1 MTNTISPF
9 SQTPMPAETNASG
22 TSTASTKPLSS
33 APSAGSAAPPPQSE
47 AVTLSAA
54 AQTTTQLL
62 SAARESNGINQTAV
76 QQIRSALQAGTYNV
90 TPETLAKAIAT
101 VLKESK

>member
-9 SQTPMPAETNASG
+9 SQTPRAAETSASSVG
-22 TSTASTKPLSS
+22 AASAKPASS
-33 APSAGSAAPPPQSE
+33 APQGASAAPQGE

-62 SAARESNGINQTAV
+62 NAARTSNGVNQTAV

-90 TPETLAKAIAT
+90 TPENLANAIAT
-101 VLKESK
+101 VLKASK